1 MGLLKGLIMLPL
13 APVRGVEWISQVVL
27 DTAAKELYDPAALRA
42 RLAALNR
49 AYDEGRI
56 DTEQFERE
64 EGRLLDLLTGP
75 AGPTGPTESAGPA
88 ASAGPHPTL
97 HSPGGIH

>member
-1 MGLLKGLIMLPL
+1 MGLLKGLILLPL

-27 DTAAKELYDPAALRA
+27 DTAQKELYDPAVIRA

-56 DTEQFERE
+56 DTERFERE
-64 EGRLLDLLTGP
+64 EEHLLDLLDRTEV
-75 AGPTGPTESAGPA
+75 APTT
-88 ASAGPHPTL
+88 ASR
-97 HSPGGIH
+97 SGGIH